1 LELEDQ
7 EVRFQL
13 NMDLSIIYV
22 NWNSVNYLRD
32 CIASVYEHTRGIN
45 FEIIVVDNA
54 SPEGGVDALKEQF
67 PDIVLIK
74 TGENLGFAG
83 ANNVGF
89 RQSKGKCILFLN
101 PDMKVLNPAIN
112 IMFQRLQSL
121 PDAGIVG
128 CKMFHGDLTVQTSS
142 LMKFPGI
149 LNQVLQFEAVR
160 LRWPSFPLWNIG
172 PLFSSSE
179 EPAKAEVITGACM
192 MMRRE
197 VFEKVGLFNEEYF
210 MYAEDFDL
218 CWKITRAGFTNYYV
232 GGGHIIHY
240 GGASSPREWQTVM
253 KMKADLRLVANFRGR
268 FYASLFR
275 SALALNAVI
284 RLFVA
289 TVLSL
294 VAKTGQ
300 GKEASQGTAAKY
312 RAILKT
318 LMTPSGNNHHPPNA
332 QGKNTL
338 HLAKNERTAH

>member
-1 LELEDQ
+1 
-7 EVRFQL
+7 
-13 NMDLSIIYV
+13 MDLSIIYV

-32 CIASVYEHTRGIN
+32 CIASVYEHTRDID

-54 SPEGGVDALKEQF
+54 SPEGGVEAVKDQF

-74 TGENLGFAG
+74 SSENLGFAG

-89 RQSKGKCILFLN
+89 RHSKGKCVLFLN
-101 PDMKVLNPAIN
+101 PDMKVLDPAIN
-112 IMFQRLQSL
+112 IMYERLQSL

-128 CKMFHGDLTVQTSS
+128 CTMFHGDLTVQTNSI
-142 LMKFPGI
+142 MKFPGI

-172 PLFSSSE
+172 PLFTNSK
-179 EPAKAEVITGACM
+179 EPAKVEVITGACM

-197 VFEKVGLFNEEYF
+197 VFEKVGMFNEEYF

-218 CWKITRAGFTNYYV
+218 CWKITRAGYTNYYV
-232 GGGHIIHY
+232 GEGHIIHY

-268 FYASLFR
+268 FYAFLFR
-275 SALALNAVI
+275 IALAFNAAV

-289 TVLSL
+289 TVLSW
-294 VAKTGQ
+294 VTKAGQ
-300 GKEASQGTAAKY
+300 AREISLATSAKY

-318 LMTPSGNNHHPPNA
+318 LLTPSGKNPRPPSAKANSSL
-332 QGKNTL
+332 Q
-338 HLAKNERTAH
+338 LAKPERVAH